1 METNQKKRL
10 ILFFAIAYGMVA
22 FTSIFMFIGTKM
34 GKELSVFAQTM
45 MLFPACGVILGK
57 LFFGDKEKKLPKAGY
72 IVILVSTAI
81 MLLINIASIFAPTSM
96 IQTGTGVEYSNW
108 QLYNELVIYICS
120 IVTYILFW
128 TCGKEKRSN
137 AGLCRKKIALSILF
151 ILLFVVLIVF
161 RIYVAGLYSAYVT
174 GEGTGALSSI
184 TEMLL
189 SGSTWANALFVIA
202 YSLPLSWVMFFGEE
216 YGWRYYLQPIMQKK
230 FGLRL
235 GVILLG
241 IIWGLWH
248 AGLDCMYYSTETGL
262 QMIVAQQITCISLAI
277 FFGYVYMK
285 TENIWTIA
293 ILHFLN
299 NTLVAVFRQV
309 LMGKA
314 TGDMNVFQG
323 QTVTWSQ
330 IPQSVIAALVFV
342 IFIFAPIY
350 GKKKEEI

>member
-1 METNQKKRL
+1 MKETEKKKL
-10 ILFFAIAYGMVA
+10 WIFIAVAYGVA
-22 FTSIFMFIGTKM
+22 YVMNIVMIIGFK
-34 GKELSVFAQTM
+34 KDYDLSTCIATQM
-45 MLFPACGVILGK
+45 MYPACGVILGK
-57 LFFGDKEKKLPKAGY
+57 LIFAKEEKELPKAGF
-72 IVILVSTAI
+72 ITILVSSLIMVIMSLLSIIFYIKPLNIGGVNVDIWYTALSVVI
-81 MLLINIASIFAPTSM
+81 MISSVVA
-96 IQTGTGVEYSNW
+96 
-108 QLYNELVIYICS
+108 
-120 IVTYILFW
+120 YILFW